1 MDLAVI
7 ARRFA
12 EGLYGWN
19 VTKKPISGLGIV
31 ASMVLFFLCV
41 VVGMWFG
48 IQVLA
53 DNDSAIGGCLGFVG
67 GIFAWYEIHKKIWGE
82 E

>member
-1 MDLAVI
+1 
-7 ARRFA
+7 
-12 EGLYGWN
+12 

-31 ASMVLFFLCV
+31 GSVALLTVCV
-41 VVGMWFG
+41 FVGCWFG

-53 DNDSAIGGCLGFVG
+53 DNDSAIGGGLGLVG

>member
-1 MDLAVI
+1 M
-7 ARRFA
+7 
-12 EGLYGWN
+12 
-19 VTKKPISGLGIV
+19 TKKPISGLGIV
-31 ASMVLFFLCV
+31 ASMVLFTVCV
-41 VVGMWFG
+41 FVGCWFG

-53 DNDSAIGGCLGFVG
+53 DNDSAIGGGLGGVG